1 MVTRVI
7 GMASIVGVAA
17 VFLVLSLQSQN
28 SLAQADTGFDHN
40 TTLFEL
46 AGLHEQVRCESCH
59 IKGIFKGTP
68 RDCAGCH
75 LQNNQRGAKAKP
87 VNHIQSS
94 NNCEECHSV
103 TSFTVVRSGR
113 AYRRRWASRN

>member
-7 GMASIVGVAA
+7 GMASVLGVAA
-17 VFLVLSLQSQN
+17 VFLALSLQSPN
-28 SLAQADTGFDHN
+28 SLAQGDTGFDHN
-40 TTLFEL
+40 TTLFALE
-46 AGLHEQVRCESCH
+46 GLHEQVRCESCH

-94 NNCEECHSV
+94 
-103 TSFTVVRSGR
+103 
-113 AYRRRWASRN
+113 